1 MGQHAAASAWQAQ
14 LLEEV
19 KDLNFSIVRIS
30 QVQPT
35 TVQVRYFKEIFLYKG
50 ICLIICAET
59 VQDVD
64 ANQRIHPNA
73 DLSQYLSNCRHTLMM
88 RERNLRMNPI

>member
-1 MGQHAAASAWQAQ
+1 MGQHAAVSAWQAQ

-19 KDLNFSIVRIS
+19 KDFNFSIVRIS

-35 TVQVRYFKEIFLYKG
+35 TVQVRYLKEICLYEG
-50 ICLIICAET
+50 VCQSVCAEA

-64 ANQRIHPNA
+64 GNERIHPNA
-73 DLSQYLSNCRHTLMM
+73 DL
-88 RERNLRMNPI
+88 I